1 MSKHWWHVMPYIMK
15 GEFFLNRKLEG
26 WYYFSQINL
35 ASWRPIFRFGT
46 NISIVI
52 YKLAKES
59 FSDINI

>member
-1 MSKHWWHVMPYIMK
+1 MK
-15 GEFFLNRKLEG
+15 GEFFLSRKLEG

-46 NISIVI
+46 KISVI
-52 YKLAKES
+52 TYEACNGI